1 MHFDKSI
8 QDLHRGVVS
17 LFNMAL
23 ATICSMTD
31 GLKDKAVEGD
41 PGTHI
46 SASEKTEANVH
57 NGVGTA
63 RW

>member
-8 QDLHRGVVS
+8 QDSHRGVVS

-23 ATICSMTD
+23 ATICRICH

-41 PGTHI
+41 PGIHI
-46 SASEKTEANVH
+46 SASEKPEANVH
-57 NGVGTA
+57 NGAGTA